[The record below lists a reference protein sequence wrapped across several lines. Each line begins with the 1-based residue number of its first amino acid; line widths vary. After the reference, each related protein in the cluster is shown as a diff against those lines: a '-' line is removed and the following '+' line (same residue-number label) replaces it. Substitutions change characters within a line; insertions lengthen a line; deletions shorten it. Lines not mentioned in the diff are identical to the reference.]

1 MKNKL
6 SAILAALSLAA
17 SLLFASCANQPS
29 GQNSNDTSVET
40 NAKGEQTV
48 TIGALEKADSG
59 LQFRRYTEKGGD
71 VYYAV
76 VGLGTYSEKTVTIPD
91 SFRDL
96 PVKLVADGAFDNSD
110 KITEVVIPD
119 SVVTLGER
127 AFGDCNEL
135 KTVTIGNGVQTV
147 GNKAFFTCNQLTAVN
162 FGTGVRSIGHEAF
175 YGCSALKELTLP
187 QNLTEIREHAFWGCY
202 SLEKIQIFDKLTFIG
217 RDAFYACTALKL
229 TESDD
234 ACYLGNEAN
243 PHLLLLSVKDSSVA
257 EYTVHADV
265 KYIGQTALANCEA
278 LTKIVIPAGVTVIA
292 EGALQHCDKLVDIQF
307 QGSCDDWN
315 KISKGYLWDY
325 ETGNYK
331 VTCSDGTVS
340 KS

>member
-6 SAILAALSLAA
+6 SAILTASVLAA
-17 SLLFASCANQPS
+17 TMLFASCSDKS
-29 GQNSNDTSVET
+29 GGQSSKDTTVET
-40 NAKGEQTV
+40 NAKGEETV
-48 TIGALEKADSG
+48 TIGALEKAENG
-59 LQFRRYTEKGGD
+59 LHFRLYTEKDGD
-71 VYYAV
+71 RYYAI

-135 KTVTIGNGVQTV
+135 KTVTIGNGVQTI
-147 GNKAFFTCNQLTAVN
+147 GKKAFFTCNQLTAVN
-162 FGTGVRSIGHEAF
+162 FGTAVRSIDYEAF

-187 QNLTEIREHAFWGCY
+187 QNLSIIGEHAFWGCY
-202 SLEKIQIFDKLTFIG
+202 SLEKIQIFDGLTFIG
-217 RDAFYACTALKL
+217 RDAFYACGSLKPN
-229 TESDD
+229 EQGD
-234 ACYLGNEAN
+234 AYYLGNNDN
-243 PHLLLLSVKDSSVA
+243 PHLLLVSIKDKSVA
-257 EYTVHADV
+257 EFTVHSNT
-265 KYIGQTALANCEA
+265 KYIGQTAFSNCET
-278 LTKIVIPAGVTVIA
+278 LTKVTLPAGVTVVA

-307 QGSCDDWN
+307 QGTCEDWN
-315 KISKGYLWDY
+315 NVSKGYLWDY

-340 KS
+340 KD